1 MDLYQF
7 HSPTLVGSSVGII
20 RILYIIYISRIRG
33 IFTWYIMMHLSLIV
47 YVYFNLYVIV
57 QNIGFVKQRPD
68 GLFHGFHSFHT
79 SVCLR
84 PVVKTGVECSGVY
97 TCTHTEGFPQG
108 DYHPTCNVVLVVLVL
123 EVLVLDYEYLWWG
136 GSGSGRTSTLEL
148 AAMCCRYYWIIL

>member
-97 TCTHTEGFPQG
+97 TCTHTEGISS
-108 DYHPTCNVVLVVLVL
+108 
-123 EVLVLDYEYLWWG
+123 G
-136 GSGSGRTSTLEL
+136 GLSSNLQCGTRSISARSTSTRL
-148 AAMCCRYYWIIL
+148 WIFVVGGVGFREDQHFGTCSHVL